1 MFGPSLLNFLLR
13 LPCVLALVV
22 VSLNSLLFLLWTCP
36 TRQAGTDVET
46 VTGGTSEVVFDLND
60 LTTVFDLKLGDE
72 LVVVGV
78 LPGVWAHWTGLF
90 SALFEPRL
98 GASGGH
104 DGAAGPG
111 KFGAA
116 QHLFKFLGLV

>member
-60 LTTVFDLKLGDE
+60 LTAVLDLKLGDK

-78 LPGVWAHWTGLF
+78 LPGVWAHWAGLF
-90 SALFEPRL
+90 GALFEPRL
-98 GASGGH
+98 GSSGCH
-104 DGAAGPG
+104 DGASGPG
-111 KFGAA
+111 KFCAA
-116 QHLFKFLGLV
+116 QHLF